1 MTSNEILTPTKGKGV
16 PITITRSAQESIQS
30 FKKRLEEMKIN
41 DEVNDKQKRIIEYIL
56 TELDPYESNFLI
68 AYYDLAQCS
77 PTRLGKLLGIDS
89 SLVSSKLKTITK
101 KCKLST
107 LS

>member
-41 DEVNDKQKRIIEYIL
+41 DEVNDKQKRIYI
-56 TELDPYESNFLI
+56 N
-68 AYYDLAQCS
+68 
-77 PTRLGKLLGIDS
+77 
-89 SLVSSKLKTITK
+89 
-101 KCKLST
+101 
-107 LS
+107 